1 MKQNDNEDLIKALK
15 NAEVE
20 LAKAI
25 NTLTASIAKYER
37 NPHPYIRIP
46 GNPAAEANANALCC
60 SCSYCTRGAINE
72 VLDEREAAANAANDA
87 YYKAAIERQM
97 EVVNN
102 RILLDT
108 AFSKPPKNKW
118 FK

>member
-1 MKQNDNEDLIKALK
+1 MKQNGNEDLIKALK
-15 NAEVE
+15 NAETE
-20 LAKAI
+20 LAKTI
-25 NTLTASIAKYER
+25 NTLIASIAKYER

-87 YYKAAIERQM
+87 YYKAAIEREM
-97 EVVNN
+97 EAINN
-102 RILLDT
+102 RIRIDPVL
-108 AFSKPPKNKW
+108 SKPSKNKW